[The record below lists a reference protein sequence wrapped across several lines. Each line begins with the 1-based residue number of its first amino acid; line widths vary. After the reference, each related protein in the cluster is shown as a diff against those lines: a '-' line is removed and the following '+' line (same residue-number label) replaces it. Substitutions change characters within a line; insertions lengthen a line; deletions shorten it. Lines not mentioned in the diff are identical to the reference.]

1 LHLICGFG
9 GVLAIGGKSPSD
21 IVINM
26 LIELNGG
33 QERPQLEELVEVVDG
48 EALFKINLCDPRVVM
63 QGFGDHPIFALGD
76 LKDKRGHIN
85 RSPPIILIYVFIYEG
100 YIN

>member
-1 LHLICGFG
+1 MRIWWS
-9 GVLAIGGKSPSD
+9 IGHWAPSD
-21 IVINM
+21 IVIYK

-33 QERPQLEELVEVVDG
+33 QEHPQLEELVEVVDG
-48 EALFKINLCDPRVVM
+48 EALFKINLFNPRVVM

-85 RSPPIILIYVFIYEG
+85 RSPPM
-100 YIN
+100 